1 MRRNTLR
8 LAIALVATSLLAAC
22 ADLSTG
28 PAAPRGPQL
37 EAGFNSGQTT
47 DSTTSRANHQGSST

>member
-8 LAIALVATSLLAAC
+8 LAIALVATSFLAAC

-28 PAAPRGPQL
+28 PAAPRGPQFD
-37 EAGFNSGQTT
+37 EGYTSGASA